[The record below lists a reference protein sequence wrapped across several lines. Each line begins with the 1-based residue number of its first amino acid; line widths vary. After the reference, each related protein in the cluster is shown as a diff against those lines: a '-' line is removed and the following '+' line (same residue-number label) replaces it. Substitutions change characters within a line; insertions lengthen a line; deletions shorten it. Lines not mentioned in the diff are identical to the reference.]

1 MITGT
6 TILLIVMWVVCTTIS
21 MTGMI
26 CKRNIDVVSI
36 MSIPLIVTIFV
47 MFFAWWKIYFK
58 ERNNTWLNIFVTYVV
73 KKQGI

>member
-1 MITGT
+1 MEEKGEVMITCT
-6 TILLIVMWVVCTTIS
+6 TILLIVMWIVCTAIS

-47 MFFAWWKIYFK
+47 IFFI
-58 ERNNTWLNIFVTYVV
+58 
-73 KKQGI
+73 

>member
-6 TILLIVMWVVCTTIS
+6 TILLIVMWVLCTAIS

-26 CKRNIDVVSI
+26 CKRNIDVVSV

-47 MFFAWWKIYFK
+47 IFFI
-58 ERNNTWLNIFVTYVV
+58 
-73 KKQGI
+73 

>member
-26 CKRNIDVVSI
+26 FKRNIDVVSI

-47 MFFAWWKIYFK
+47 MFF
-58 ERNNTWLNIFVTYVV
+58 T
-73 KKQGI
+73 

>member
-47 MFFAWWKIYFK
+47 MFFYMMKNLFH
-58 ERNNTWLNIFVTYVV
+58 
-73 KKQGI
+73 G

>member
-58 ERNNTWLNIFVTYVV
+58 E
-73 KKQGI
+73 K

>member
-1 MITGT
+1 MITCT
-6 TILLIVMWVVCTTIS
+6 TILLVVMWIVYTAIS

-47 MFFAWWKIYFK
+47 MFLHDEKFISF
-58 ERNNTWLNIFVTYVV
+58 
-73 KKQGI
+73 

>member
-26 CKRNIDVVSI
+26 CKRNIDVVSV

-47 MFFAWWKIYFK
+47 IFFI
-58 ERNNTWLNIFVTYVV
+58 
-73 KKQGI
+73 